1 MQFQG
6 KHNRLFYLFLILFPI
21 CLGKSAKVRVDTL
34 TGTFRDSYNRTR
46 IFHGTNFV
54 QKSPPY
60 YPVITQREI
69 DDLVGMGVNVVR
81 LGCMMSGLFPSNS
94 TPSME
99 YLRQIKN
106 ISETLWRN
114 NNIYT
119 IIDLH
124 QDVLAP
130 KLCGEGTPD
139 WMLNVSSLNALPL
152 PEPLSWNYKNFSQK
166 NCHPVG
172 WLSFLGWSEWY
183 MTDAVGKA
191 FENLY
196 HGQNIMS
203 QMFDKY
209 WHVVSSYF
217 NAVDGILAYE
227 LLNEPWIG
235 DYIKHPD
242 LLLKAGSAEKL
253 NVGVYMKRAHAKV
266 RENDKETPVL
276 FSPAELNNRA
286 FRQVGYNRGFLHGEP
301 MAFHVYCLVGTDG
314 DGPDNPFE
322 IEICKLDDNFTLSQ
336 RNKDLLRLQTA
347 GFVTEFGAV
356 NGVSTGLHEVRRVA
370 DAMDAMSPPISWCF
384 WDHNEPKSNSYRKEL
399 ARSYESAVPG
409 LLLYQRFN
417 TTTSFF
423 EFAFE
428 QMEVHDKNVMEIFLS
443 KQYHYPNGFKMSFEP
458 QGCCN
463 IGSMT
468 KGSFVNVLVNGQN
481 TSGYS
486 DGKRTIKVMVLPK

>member
-1 MQFQG
+1 
-6 KHNRLFYLFLILFPI
+6 
-21 CLGKSAKVRVDTL
+21 
-34 TGTFRDSYNRTR
+34 
-46 IFHGTNFV
+46 
-54 QKSPPY
+54 
-60 YPVITQREI
+60 
-69 DDLVGMGVNVVR
+69 
-81 LGCMMSGLFPSNS
+81 
-94 TPSME
+94 
-99 YLRQIKN
+99 
-106 ISETLWRN
+106 
-114 NNIYT
+114 
-119 IIDLH
+119 
-124 QDVLAP
+124 
-130 KLCGEGTPD
+130 
-139 WMLNVSSLNALPL
+139 
-152 PEPLSWNYKNFSQK
+152 
-166 NCHPVG
+166 
-172 WLSFLGWSEWY
+172 

-209 WHVVSSYF
+209 WHVVSGYF

-399 ARSYESAVPG
+399 ARSYASAVPG

-417 TTTSFF
+417 TTTSFL
-423 EFAFE
+423 
-428 QMEVHDKNVMEIFLS
+428 NLPLS
-443 KQYHYPNGFKMSFEP
+443 KWKYMIKMSWRFFF
-458 QGCCN
+458 QSN
-463 IGSMT
+463 TIILMGSRCRLSLRDVVT
-468 KGSFVNVLVNGQN
+468 
-481 TSGYS
+481 
-486 DGKRTIKVMVLPK
+486 